1 MMTSN
6 RTMLHNGGNYV
17 LCKDGEYN
25 NGKPYFAILANGSTD
40 LIYKYKSS
48 CSVDASPFP
57 ENKDIIIPVSS
68 SDPFIIYRISISAIS
83 LY

>member
-1 MMTSN
+1 MTSN

-57 ENKDIIIPVSS
+57 ENKDIHHTSK
-68 SDPFIIYRISISAIS
+68 FF
-83 LY
+83 